1 MDREKRLS
9 HRREYDRARQ
19 APETAEQRKVCLRQ
33 RKERDRAWE
42 TAEQREVC
50 LRQIGKE
57 TRNQPASLAKLAPQ

>member
-1 MDREKRLS
+1 MIGLGRLWKQLSKEK
-9 HRREYDRARQ
+9 
-19 APETAEQRKVCLRQ
+19 CLRQ

-57 TRNQPASLAKLAPQ
+57 TRNQPASLGKLAPQ